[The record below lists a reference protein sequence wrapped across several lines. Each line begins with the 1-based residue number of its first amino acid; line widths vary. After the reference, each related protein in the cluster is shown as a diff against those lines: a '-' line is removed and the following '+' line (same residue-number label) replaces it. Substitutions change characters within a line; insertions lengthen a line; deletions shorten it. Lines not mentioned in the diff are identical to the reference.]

1 MLQQKI
7 PNRFIYFYMNRCLLE
22 HRTRSINTF
31 IDLTYDI
38 AQLLENTSDAGKASG
53 TLTLQIDVRNDLWD
67 LIVDDPKI
75 SEATINLLAIN
86 DKAWESF
93 IYKNF
98 SKLIHNNMDKLRE
111 IYAEDAL
118 KQLYA
123 NWQLYK

>member
-1 MLQQKI
+1 MNEYLLKQK
-7 PNRFIYFYMNRCLLE
+7 
-22 HRTRSINTF
+22 TRSINTF

-53 TLTLQIDVRNDLWD
+53 TLTLQIDAGNDLWD

-93 IYKNF
+93 IHKNF
-98 SKLIHNNMDKLRE
+98 SKLIHNNVDKLRE

-123 NWQLYK
+123 NWQLYSTQNLFIDAN

>member
-1 MLQQKI
+1 
-7 PNRFIYFYMNRCLLE
+7 MNEYLLE
-22 HRTRSINTF
+22 QKTRSINTL

-53 TLTLQIDVRNDLWD
+53 TLTLQIDVGNDLWD

-93 IYKNF
+93 IHKNF

-123 NWQLYK
+123 NWQLYSTQNLFIDAN

>member
-1 MLQQKI
+1 
-7 PNRFIYFYMNRCLLE
+7 MNKCLLE
-22 HRTRSINTF
+22 RRTRSINTI

-38 AQLLENTSDAGKASG
+38 TQLLENTSDAGKASG
-53 TLTLQIDVRNDLWD
+53 TLTLQIDVRSDLWD
-67 LIVDDPKI
+67 LIVHDPKI

-86 DKAWESF
+86 DKAWENF

-111 IYAEDAL
+111 IYVEDAL

-123 NWQLYK
+123 NWQLYKNNTQNLFIDTN